1 MKRIATLTA
10 VLVTVVFALFVLRET
25 ADVVALASALHPTF
39 GRVVLWCLVSLYALC
54 LGVPT
59 ALVLR
64 LRTPLTAPPSESA
77 EEFGRYLRQL
87 TRQLSRNPH
96 LAGVPVTADR
106 AGVER
111 AVQVLHGRAD
121 ACITREASLVF
132 VSTAVSQSGRLDGLM
147 VLVAQTRMI
156 WRIAHVYWQRPGL
169 REMGYL
175 YANVGATVFAAQTI
189 EDLDL
194 SEIVEPLVAP
204 VLATVAGGATLVLI
218 PIATLV
224 SESLL
229 QGTVNALL
237 TFRVGCI
244 AKRYCSGL
252 PLPERQA
259 VRRAATSEAV
269 KMLSGVVVGL
279 GKTVSGAFLSG
290 GKRVIK
296 EKGRAGLASL
306 AHAWGI
312 TQVINSFRGSGV
324 ANEGSGPV
332 ESA

>member
-1 MKRIATLTA
+1 MRGKRADEPAAETRRDRMKRIATLTA

-39 GRVVLWCLVSLYALC
+39 GRVVLWCLLSLYALC

-64 LRTPLTAPPSESA
+64 LRTPLTAPASESA
-77 EEFGRYLRQL
+77 EEFDRYLRQL

-96 LAGVPVTADR
+96 L
-106 AGVER
+106 
-111 AVQVLHGRAD
+111 
-121 ACITREASLVF
+121 
-132 VSTAVSQSGRLDGLM
+132 
-147 VLVAQTRMI
+147 
-156 WRIAHVYWQRPGL
+156 YWQRPGL

-224 SESLL
+224 SDSLL

-269 KMLSGVVVGL
+269 RMLGGVVVGL

-296 EKGRAGLASL
+296 EKGRAGL
-306 AHAWGI
+306 
-312 TQVINSFRGSGV
+312 
-324 ANEGSGPV
+324 
-332 ESA
+332 